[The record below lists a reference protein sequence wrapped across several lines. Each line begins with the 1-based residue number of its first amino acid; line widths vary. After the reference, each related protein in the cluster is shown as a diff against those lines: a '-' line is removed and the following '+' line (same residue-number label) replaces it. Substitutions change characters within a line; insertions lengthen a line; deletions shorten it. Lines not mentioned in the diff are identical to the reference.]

1 MMVLMEASF
10 DAYSY
15 HGFNMTYQLHVK
27 FLEEP
32 SDASKNTTLYC
43 DGAEAVAYLVSKY
56 GKVVKVLPFGYV
68 AEVPANVALAIKYLA
83 KVSIMPLNEEL
94 DDIVRTGETDIHRF
108 VKRLG
113 FNPEGLSLKELF
125 DTLQV
130 NGMFPSL
137 SLKEF
142 PVLTLHID
150 GEILPLR
157 FRAEDIEPEFLGRVL
172 RNNISKDEYEM
183 LRGIAL
189 LGERTQRKYIDLL
202 SRAQLT
208 LDGLAKALYR
218 AAVSSRDSVCWKK
231 IIEWFKRNGFQHYA
245 SEIVVRK
252 ALL

>member
-1 MMVLMEASF
+1 MVLMESSF

-15 HGFNMTYQLHVK
+15 HGLTMTYQLHVK
-27 FLEEP
+27 FLEGS
-32 SDASKNTTLYC
+32 SDSSKNLTLYY
-43 DGAEAVAYLVSKY
+43 DGAEAVAYLVNKY
-56 GKVVKVLPFGYV
+56 GRVVRVLPFGYI
-68 AEVPANVALAIKYLA
+68 AEIPPNAALAIKYLA
-83 KVSIMPLNEEL
+83 KTSIAPSNEEL

-130 NGMFPSL
+130 NRMSPSL

-189 LGERTQRKYIDLL
+189 LGERTQRKYICLL

-208 LDGLAKALYR
+208 LVKLAKTLYR
-218 AAVSSRDSVCWKK
+218 ATVSSRDDDCWKK

-245 SEIVVRK
+245 SEIVVK
-252 ALL
+252 KTLL